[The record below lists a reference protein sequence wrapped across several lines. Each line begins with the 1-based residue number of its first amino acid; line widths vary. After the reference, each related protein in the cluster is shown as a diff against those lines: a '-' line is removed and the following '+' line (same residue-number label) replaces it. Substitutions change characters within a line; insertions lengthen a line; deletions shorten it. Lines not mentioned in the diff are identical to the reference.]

1 MLYIFE
7 GFKKA
12 LFLVLHL
19 NPEILEIIRLSLFV
33 SVVATCVAIV
43 VGLPLGSVIALKR
56 FRWKKLVIALINT
69 TMGLP
74 PVVVGLMVSLFLFRN
89 GPLGFMG
96 WLYTPKGMILAQVII
111 ATPIITGLCMASV
124 QSVDPKFYQQVIA
137 LGANKV
143 QAVLIVFKEIK
154 LSLLAAIVAGFGSV
168 ISEVGAVMMV
178 GGNIKGQ
185 TRVLTTATVLETH
198 MGNFDVAIALG
209 LILFLMSFMVNAALT
224 LIQQKKYD

>member
-1 MLYIFE
+1 MLYILE

-12 LFLVLHL
+12 FFLIFHL
-19 NPEILEIIRLSLFV
+19 NAEILEIIRLSLFV
-33 SVVATCVAIV
+33 SMVATGAAIV
-43 VGLPLGSVIALKR
+43 IGLPLGSVIALKR
-56 FRWKKLVIALINT
+56 FRGKKLVIALLNT

-74 PVVVGLMVSLFLFRN
+74 PVVVGLLVSLFFFRH

-96 WLYTPKGMILAQVII
+96 WLYTAKGMILAQVII

-124 QSVDPKFYQQVIA
+124 QSVDPKFHQQVIA

-143 QAVLIVFKEIK
+143 QAMLIVFKEIK
-154 LSLLAAIVAGFGSV
+154 LSLLAAIIAGFGSI

-185 TRVLTTATVLETH
+185 TRVLTTATVLETQ

-209 LILFLMSFMVNAALT
+209 LILFLMSFMVNATLT